1 MTNLNQTTTQPT
13 TKKKSGD
20 KLKVLYHSD
29 SSLVKTGFGRNA
41 KALLSYLYKTG
52 KYEIVQL
59 CCSSLMGD
67 DKLKATPWKSIGAVT
82 NDQNE
87 LSKINKNP
95 EKARMAGYGSGT
107 LDQVIKE
114 EKPDV
119 YIGVQDIWG
128 IDYSVKKEWFRK
140 IPSILWTTL
149 DSLPILP
156 TALKASQNS
165 KNFWVWSNFAE
176 KEMKRLGHK
185 NVKTLH
191 GCFDTTK
198 FFRISEND
206 RLKLRKTFMIEHDAF
221 IVGFVFRNQLRKSVP
236 NLLEGYSK
244 FRKEKKD
251 AKKSYLLLHTNFSE
265 GWDIPTLSKEYDVPL
280 EEILTTY
287 ICKKC
292 ENFLVN
298 PFKGQ
303 NLTCPYCKSEKTLLT
318 TSVAKGVTEEDL
330 NLVYNMM
337 DVYCHPFTSGG
348 QEMPIQEAKLT
359 ELITLVTNYSC
370 GQEMCETEACSLPL
384 EWFEYREHGTQFRKA
399 STDPNSINI
408 QLQNVYRMPLEERL
422 SLGKQA
428 RQWTVDNFSVESVG
442 SKIEEF
448 LDSSEKTDYDFN
460 FDRDRKPNPKALI
473 PICDTDS
480 EWVTALYKYILDR
493 DVDQTYEGH
502 QYWMSQI
509 EKKQEKKDIE
519 NYFRQTAIKDA
530 NEAAKGKKLSFED
543 LLDKDDKGRRIAFVL
558 PDSSQEIFLSTSIL
572 PSIKRI
578 YPDYNIYYCCKP
590 TYFDILEGN
599 EHIHKMIPYIEEMN
613 VKSLEG
619 FYQHKGFFEIAFF
632 PGDPLLKTLNYTH
645 NDKDIIELDL
655 CTS

>member
-1 MTNLNQTTTQPT
+1 MTNPNQTTTET
-13 TKKKSGD
+13 VKKKSGD
-20 KLKVLYHSD
+20 KIKLLYHSD

-41 KALLSYLYKTG
+41 KALLSYLYQTG

-82 NDQNE
+82 NDQKE
-87 LSKINKNP
+87 IAKLNKNP

-107 LDQVIKE
+107 VDQIIKK

-119 YIGVQDIWG
+119 YIGAQDIWG
-128 IDYSVKKEWFRK
+128 IDYSAKKEWFRK
-140 IPSILWTTL
+140 IPSVLWTTL

-156 TALKASQNS
+156 AALKACKNS

-176 KEMKRLGHK
+176 KEMKRLGHD

-191 GCFDTTK
+191 GCFDTSK
-198 FFRISEND
+198 FFKINEND
-206 RLKLRKTFMIEHDAF
+206 RLKLRKTFMIEEDAF
-221 IVGFVFRNQLRKSVP
+221 IIGFVFRNQLRKSVP
-236 NLLEGYSK
+236 NLIEGYSK

-287 ICKKC
+287 VCKKC

-303 NLTCPYCKSEKTLLT
+303 NLTCPYCKSEKSLVT
-318 TSVAKGVTEEDL
+318 TGVGKGVSEHDL
-330 NLVYNMM
+330 NLVYNLM

-348 QEMPIQEAKLT
+348 QEMPIQEAKLA

-370 GQEMCETEACSLPL
+370 GEEMCEPEAASLAL

-422 SLGKQA
+422 KLGKQA
-428 RQWTVDNFSVESVG
+428 REWAVENFSVESVG

-448 LDSSEKTDYDFN
+448 LDSVRKTDYDFN
-460 FDRDRKPNPKALI
+460 FDRDRTPNPKALI
-473 PICDTDS
+473 PICDSDS
-480 EWVTALYKYILDR
+480 EWVCALYKYILDR
-493 DVDQTYEGH
+493 EVDASYEGH
-502 QYWMSQI
+502 QYWMSQL
-509 EKKQEKKDIE
+509 EAKQGKKEIE
-519 NYFRQTAIKDA
+519 NYFRQVAVKDA
-530 NEAAKGKKLSFED
+530 QEASKGKKLAFED
-543 LLDKDDKGRRIAFVL
+543 LLDKDDEGRRIAFVL
-558 PDSSQEIFLSTSIL
+558 PESSQEIFLSTSIL
-572 PSIKRI
+572 PSIKKL
-578 YPDYNIYYCCKP
+578 YPDYNIYYCCKHE
-590 TYFDILEGN
+590 YSDILLGN
-599 EHIHKMIPYIEEMN
+599 EYVHKIIPYVEEMN
-613 VKSLEG
+613 SKSLEG
-619 FYQHKGFFEIAFF
+619 FYQHKGFFEIAFL
-632 PGDPLLKTLNYTH
+632 PGDPILKTFNYTH